1 MKEIKELLLSNPI
14 HIENIFTTLGFYKV
28 HKYKQEIMCCNSEKG
43 TGASIH
49 IKLNESISCKDY
61 KYGEKGDIFSFLMKK
76 RQIELMDVLNI
87 VKQELGL
94 DSFTFSQKPTNIVF
108 GGAYR
113 KIKRNSPD
121 GNKDIVLPE
130 DILIPYANK
139 LNMKFLR
146 DGINFDTQRKFQ
158 IGLDPFTQRITIP
171 WRNMMGELIG
181 VMGRYIGNEE
191 GIPRWLPVI
200 PFPKLNALYGYA
212 TNYKDLV
219 DCAVLYAGESEKFTL
234 QLDTMEINNCISI
247 GRSEISSGQIKRI
260 ISLNPKKIIYCM
272 DEGLSEE
279 ISIKNVKLTQ
289 QLLKYHNIEVG
300 YIYDEDNKYLPK
312 GSKSS
317 PTDLGKDVFL
327 RLVTEKVKEVLVS

>member
-1 MKEIKELLLSNPI
+1 MKEIKELLLCNPE
-14 HIENIFTTLGFYKV
+14 HIENILVTFGFYKV

-43 TGASIH
+43 SGASIH

-76 RQIELMDVLNI
+76 RQLELMDILSV
-87 VKQELGL
+87 VKEELGL
-94 DSFTFSQKPTNIVF
+94 DSFTFSEKTTNSVF

-121 GNKDIVLPE
+121 ENKDTILSE

-139 LNMKFLR
+139 LNIRFLR

-171 WRNMMGELIG
+171 WRNALGELIG
-181 VMGRYIGNEE
+181 IMGRYTGHEE

-200 PFPKLNALYGYA
+200 PFPKLNALYGYSI
-212 TNYKDLV
+212 NYKDLV
-219 DCAVLYAGESEKFTL
+219 DCDVLYVGESEKFPMA
-234 QLDTMEINNCISI
+234 LDSMGINTCLAI

-260 ISLNPKKIIYCM
+260 ISLNPKEIIYCM
-272 DEGLSEE
+272 DEGLPEE
-279 ISIKNVKLTQ
+279 INIKNVKLTQ
-289 QLLKYHNIEVG
+289 QFLKYHNIKVG
-300 YIYDEDNKYLPK
+300 YVYDENNEILPK
-312 GSKSS
+312 DSKSS
-317 PTDLGKDVFL
+317 PTDFSKEIFL